1 MGEEWA
7 GSSGTPAFAPP
18 EQLLGEPQGGAAD
31 LFAAAALVY
40 FALTGTAPFTGTD
53 SRAILAAQLAGKV
66 DFSSFHPEV
75 ADFLRRGLAA
85 DPDARFADAAEMQH
99 EWRRV
104 TRDALRDEKHVPFG
118 RRMVNSI
125 ERFLGLAPDAE
136 RVGS

>member
-1 MGEEWA
+1 M
-7 GSSGTPAFAPP
+7 
-18 EQLLGEPQGGAAD
+18 GEPQGGAAD

-85 DPDARFADAAEMQH
+85 DPDARFTDAAEMQH

-104 TRDALRDEKHVPFG
+104 TRDALRDETHVPFG
-118 RRMVNSI
+118 RRMVSSI